1 MSKYDWAIV
10 LATCTIIGCTN
21 LDVGVSIRDIDEDHL
36 TECSINRHV
45 ASNKECMIEIT
56 FEHPL

>member
-10 LATCTIIGCTN
+10 LATCTILGCTN

-36 TECSINRHV
+36 TECQISDSV
-45 ASNKECMIEIT
+45 LSNKECVVEIT
-56 FEHPL
+56 FDYPL